1 MFLQQILLEAVSG
14 SSDLIQIIPDMHSVK
29 LQITSIHRE
38 FQEHTGILKT
48 SLKILFNI
56 GCSASC
62 LEKKIRQCNDLP
74 SFVQV

>member
-38 FQEHTGILKT
+38 FQEHTGILKM
-48 SLKILFNI
+48 
-56 GCSASC
+56 GG
-62 LEKKIRQCNDLP
+62 
-74 SFVQV
+74 

>member
-56 GCSASC
+56 GCSAMF
-62 LEKKIRQCNDLP
+62 NDFMETEL
-74 SFVQV
+74 SVFHEDLSH